1 MIATVARWEL
11 QRMRYESPG
20 PSGLLALVVFPLLCV
35 VPWERLGLFSSA
47 FQAVLTLGW
56 VYAVVLASSLSA
68 DAGELNRGLNWLH
81 QKGVSLPDY
90 ALARWILAVASG
102 VAFNLAGL
110 LFAAAG
116 VAYYDDLQLR
126 QVIVYIGSAV
136 LIFVVATAVY
146 FVLGALRLKRK
157 SELLLLYFLLA
168 LTQSLWFRDAPQL
181 ARRALHVL
189 LPPVMDA
196 ATAPS
201 ALLDM
206 EWRQFTA
213 GSLHTLLFVAGC
225 LALSFVLHRR
235 WRPFG

>member
-20 PSGLLALVVFPLLCV
+20 TSGLLALVVFPLLTL

-47 FQAVLTLGW
+47 FQAALTLGW
-56 VYAVVLASSLSA
+56 IYAVVLASSFSA
-68 DAGELNRGLNWLH
+68 DAGAFDSGVDWLF

-126 QVIVYIGSAV
+126 QIIVYIGSAV
-136 LIFVVATAVY
+136 LIFVVAAAVY

-157 SELLLLYFLLA
+157 TEILLLYFLVA
-168 LTQSLWFRDAPQL
+168 LTQSLLFREAPPL
-181 ARRALHVL
+181 ARRALHTL

-196 ATAPS
+196 AAAPS
-201 ALLDM
+201 ALLNM
-206 EWRQFTA
+206 EWRQFIA

-225 LALSFVLHRR
+225 LALSCVMHRR